1 MEPDLLLELINRQ
14 SDTIKQLVNDLK
26 VERQRNK
33 TLQDML
39 SPPVPDYQR
48 TQPKSFEQSRR
59 ELENE
64 IEVGG

>member
-33 TLQDML
+33 TLQYML
-39 SPPVPDYQR
+39 SPPVHDYQR
-48 TQPKSFEQSRR
+48 TDPKDSEQSRTR
-59 ELENE
+59 QN